1 MTISGIFDLFADEQ
15 ISQRIALKCVGL
27 AFRKYR
33 AKEMR
38 WIFALVAI
46 LISVAAV
53 AAAPRC
59 DQFPKERK
67 FVQQLY
73 AELRVVQNDSAYPA
87 WSLHLPAYDKLL
99 KSPAGSACWLVRE
112 LREIHLEELTLQQ
125 ARVSHPVWAIRML
138 RRITNC
144 KEFLGTEDGKQVPFF
159 STWMSRDVV
168 FTASAGAQ
176 KEVIDKWQEWYEN
189 QAATFEYLQCEN
201 TDDWYI

>member
-1 MTISGIFDLFADEQ
+1 MCRERSFRSGRTGTRTRRLCSSSPNAKMTISGIFDLFADEQ

-53 AAAPRC
+53 AADTRC

-99 KSPAGSACWLVRE
+99 KSP
-112 LREIHLEELTLQQ
+112 
-125 ARVSHPVWAIRML
+125 
-138 RRITNC
+138 
-144 KEFLGTEDGKQVPFF
+144 
-159 STWMSRDVV
+159 
-168 FTASAGAQ
+168 
-176 KEVIDKWQEWYEN
+176 
-189 QAATFEYLQCEN
+189 
-201 TDDWYI
+201 